1 MNIKKIVNYILFVLL
16 LSSCAHSVHLNY
28 TSDFSPS
35 FKNYTEGKMVH
46 ARSEQLVIMGMVG
59 NTNYVEEAY
68 QKIQADCPNGNL
80 QGVNTQFAT
89 ALGFLSWTNSI
100 DIRALCIN

>member
-1 MNIKKIVNYILFVLL
+1 MIAKKIIKYFSLVVL

-35 FKNYTEGKMVH
+35 FKNYTEGKMVK
-46 ARSEQLVIMGMVG
+46 ARAEQLVIMGMVG

-68 QKIQADCPNGNL
+68 QKIQAECPNGNL
-80 QGVNTQFAT
+80 QGVNTQYAT

-100 DIRALCIN
+100 DIKALCIN